1 MPNWSTAQNRQ
12 PTTEFGDYSIGGNA
26 GFITEAYD
34 ASGISAR
41 RPGTSA
47 QVFANAYAISSSLR
61 YDLDLLLSTEDDPLR
76 QSMNRL
82 SLSAQY
88 KEYKG
93 TLGDFSPR
101 FNKYSL
107 NGSTIRGLLLEYQPQ
122 EYIATFAI
130 GRTRR
135 SLFDGSNLLIRP
147 VIRRPALDRNLF
159 AGRIGY
165 GQQEEN
171 HFHLVGLVSRDK
183 PSDFEEYSTA
193 PAENVSISPEFGL
206 HLLNKRLVIEG
217 QLTASAFSADTRN
230 RRISDSGVPGMLG
243 FFTPRLGS
251 RLDYAS
257 YLQARYTL
265 VDLPESLEA
274 IDQLT
279 LLASYDR
286 VAPGFVS
293 LGRPYIYSDQAV
305 FRFQPQFRMLDR
317 RLSIGLD
324 LTTRKNNLDDTRSAT
339 LRRNQLALT
348 TQAQISPNLF
358 LNAVYL
364 FMGNRNTPV
373 RNNAFFLFDDQR
385 IVTNT
390 LILSPVF
397 TLPRGGI
404 NHILSLTTVFQGL
417 SDKSDSRSQTTPY
430 SLNVKNFTS
439 TLHYNAV
446 LLSGLSIQ
454 GSTSVVRSDAST
466 SDTRA
471 LGLTAGASYG
481 FLERRL
487 HAGATI
493 GLSRTSVNFL
503 SQQFDS
509 DERLFDELSTSQ
521 YTLTLHGTFRV
532 TDRDILRL
540 NVRGLKSGG
549 FREIQSTLRFE
560 HRF

>member
-1 MPNWSTAQNRQ
+1 MAQNRQ
-12 PTTEFGDYSIGGNA
+12 PTTEFREYAIGGNA
-26 GFITEAYD
+26 GIITEAYN
-34 ASGISAR
+34 ARGISGR

-47 QVFANAYAISSSLR
+47 QVFTNAYAVSSTWR

-82 SLSAQY
+82 ALSVQHKA
-88 KEYKG
+88 YKG
-93 TLGDFSPR
+93 TIGDFSPR

-107 NGSTIRGLLLEYQPQ
+107 NGSTIRGLLLEYQPE
-122 EYIATFAI
+122 EYIATFTI
-130 GRTRR
+130 GRARR
-135 SLFDGSNLLIRP
+135 SLFDGSDLLLRP
-147 VIRRPALDRNLF
+147 IIRRPALDRTLF

-165 GQQEEN
+165 GQQQEN
-171 HFHLVGLVSRDK
+171 HFHLVGLVARDQ
-183 PSDFEEYSTA
+183 PTSQTGNSVA

-230 RRISDSGVPGMLG
+230 QRVSDTAVPGMFG

-251 RLDYAS
+251 RFDYAS

-265 VDLPESLEA
+265 VDLPASLA
-274 IDQLT
+274 AVDQLT

-293 LGRPYIYSDQAV
+293 LGRPYIYSDQSV
-305 FRFQPQFRMLDR
+305 FRFQPQFRMLNRQLLVGIDFT
-317 RLSIGLD
+317 S
-324 LTTRKNNLDDTRSAT
+324 RKNNLDETRSAT

-348 TQAQISPNLF
+348 TQAQLSPNLF

-364 FMGNRNTPV
+364 FMGNRNTPIEQ
-373 RNNAFFLFDDQR
+373 NASFLINRQR
-385 IVTNT
+385 VVSNT
-390 LILSPVF
+390 LILSPVM
-397 TLPRGGI
+397 TIARNGI

-417 SDKSDSRSQTTPY
+417 SDQSDAQRNTTPY
-430 SLNVKNFTS
+430 SLNLRNFTS

-446 LLSGLSIQ
+446 LLSGVAVQ
-454 GSTSVVRSDAST
+454 ASTSLVRSDAST

-471 LGLTAGASYG
+471 VGLTAGASYG

-487 HAGATI
+487 NAGATV
-493 GLSRTSVNFL
+493 GLSRTNLSFL
-503 SQQFDS
+503 SLRFDG
-509 DERLFDELSTSQ
+509 DNRLLDELSTSQ

-540 NVRGLKSGG
+540 NIRGLKSGD